1 MHAKQ
6 LGMYLRMTQ
15 RRNKDGS
22 VVRYYGLA
30 ENVWNA
36 ERGRSEARPIYSFG
50 RADKLDKAVL
60 ERLASSLRRVVLD
73 ETVAMADA
81 GQASLRLDDLEISHV
96 FELGVVHLVKA
107 LWDQLGIGAAIG
119 SRIETKKLKAPHL
132 AALLAMVV
140 QRLARPGSK
149 LACHEHFLDRVW
161 LPEAR
166 DLALGQLYRAL
177 DLLAEHGD
185 AIECQVFWNSVDL
198 FKLDVDLVFY
208 DATTAWFETD
218 EEDVASH
225 TWRGLQFEPLRKRGH
240 SKEGRDNDPQIV
252 IALAVTREAFLSVP
266 GSFPA
271 IRPTSPPCRRSRTIC
286 AKCGWDGRCLS
297 VMPAC
302 TPGAISKSWPK
313 VPVNTFSPRPSAG

>member
-140 QRLARPGSK
+140 QRIISSRRVRYLTVRRSTEMPTVFGIPGILSDASLITRPG
-149 LACHEHFLDRVW
+149 D
-161 LPEAR
+161 
-166 DLALGQLYRAL
+166 
-177 DLLAEHGD
+177 
-185 AIECQVFWNSVDL
+185 
-198 FKLDVDLVFY
+198 
-208 DATTAWFETD
+208 
-218 EEDVASH
+218 
-225 TWRGLQFEPLRKRGH
+225 
-240 SKEGRDNDPQIV
+240 
-252 IALAVTREAFLSVP
+252 P
-266 GSFPA
+266 GSESGVHLS
-271 IRPTSPPCRRSRTIC
+271 SP
-286 AKCGWDGRCLS
+286 S
-297 VMPAC
+297 V
-302 TPGAISKSWPK
+302 S
-313 VPVNTFSPRPSAG
+313 SAGA